1 MKQIMCPT
9 IAILFVVLEFCC
21 NKIILLLLKILYC
34 NKKYCCNI
42 KLLSNSPTFFFLSNT
57 IKWNFAHKITKR
69 KKKNTK
75 PHQLWI
81 CNVWGVVHSGSAM
94 GEELDRL
101 IVVGLVSE
109 DFLGSCFL
117 ALVLAVVA
125 WVIYRVCGAW
135 SVEGVLAV
143 GWW

>member
-9 IAILFVVLEFCC
+9 IAILFVVIEFCC

-69 KKKNTK
+69 KKKTPNHTNCGSVTCEGWFTVDL
-75 PHQLWI
+75 QWARSLIAWLWLGLSARI
-81 CNVWGVVHSGSAM
+81 FLDLVFWAWFWLWWLGWVTGCVV
-94 GEELDRL
+94 LDRL
-101 IVVGLVSE
+101 RECLQ
-109 DFLGSCFL
+109 
-117 ALVLAVVA
+117 
-125 WVIYRVCGAW
+125 
-135 SVEGVLAV
+135 
-143 GWW
+143 